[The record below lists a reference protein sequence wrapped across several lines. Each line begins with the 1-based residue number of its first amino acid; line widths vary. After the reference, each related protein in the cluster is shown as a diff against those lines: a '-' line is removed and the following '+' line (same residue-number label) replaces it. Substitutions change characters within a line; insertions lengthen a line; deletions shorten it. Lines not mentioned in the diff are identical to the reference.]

1 MTTKQDLEH
10 AKKGET
16 QSTEARKATTAAH
29 GASGAIPA
37 EG

>member
-10 AKKGET
+10 AKKAET